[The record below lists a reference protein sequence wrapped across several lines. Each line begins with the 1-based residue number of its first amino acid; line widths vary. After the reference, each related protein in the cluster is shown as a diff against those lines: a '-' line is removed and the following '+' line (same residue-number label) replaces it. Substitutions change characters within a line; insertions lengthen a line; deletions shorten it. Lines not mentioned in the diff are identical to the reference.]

1 MSMFCA
7 PVIIYKF
14 VVDGSDVMLYTP
26 AIYYNFAV
34 DGSDVNVS
42 SICIY
47 PYKINV
53 TYL

>member
-1 MSMFCA
+1 MFCA
-7 PVIIYKF
+7 TVIIYKF
-14 VVDGSDVMLYTP
+14 VVDRSDVMLYTP
-26 AIYYNFAV
+26 AIYYNFAG